1 MFNRTK
7 LLSVL
12 TILVILFTIAAQCGV
27 QPEQAAQ
34 SAAAPQSQ
42 TEEVQPEAENEH
54 EAETHGPEDDL
65 ATHLEDLTAVSLGE
79 GEKLKVVATTSIVGD
94 MVSQVG
100 GDLIDL
106 KVLLPLGSDPH
117 AFSPTPQD
125 VAAVADAQVIFIN
138 GFGLEEFLEEL
149 IQNAGG
155 QAVVISLSEGIE
167 PREFAE
173 GQGDEHE
180 EAREEL
186 EESESDHHEGVD
198 PHTFMTAENAMMF
211 VHNIEQALS
220 VLNPTNATA
229 YETKAEA
236 YETQLAD
243 LESWIQEQI
252 TTIPPENRRMVTDHE
267 AFGYYA
273 SHYGLEI
280 VGAVI
285 PAYST
290 GAEPSAQELSQLQD
304 AIAEYGVKAVFVGTT
319 VNPALAQQVAD
330 DSGIQLVPL
339 YSDSLG
345 APGSGAETYLDYMRY
360 NTTAIV
366 EALK

>member
-1 MFNRTK
+1 MFNRVK
-7 LLSVL
+7 FLSILTVL
-12 TILVILFTIAAQCGV
+12 AILFTIAAQCGA
-27 QPEQAAQ
+27 QPEQGAQ
-34 SAAAPQSQ
+34 SAGASQ
-42 TEEVQPEAENEH
+42 AHAEKARPAEAQ
-54 EAETHGPEDDL
+54 GPETDL
-65 ATHLEDLTAVSLGE
+65 VTHPEDLTTISLGE
-79 GEKLKVVATTSIVGD
+79 GGKLKVVATTTIVGD
-94 MVSQVG
+94 MVGQVG

-106 KVLLPLGSDPH
+106 KVLLPLGTDPH

-138 GFGLEEFLEEL
+138 GFGLEGFLQEL
-149 IQNAGG
+149 LQNAGG
-155 QAVVISLSEGIE
+155 KAVVISLSEGIE

-173 GQGDEHE
+173 GEDQKHE
-180 EAREEL
+180 ETGEAHKGEPEE
-186 EESESDHHEGVD
+186 EHHHEGVD
-198 PHTFMTAENAMMF
+198 PHTFMTAENAMIF

-220 VLNPTNATA
+220 ALDPANTA
-229 YETKAEA
+229 AYKTKAEA
-236 YETQLAD
+236 YEAQLTD

-252 TTIPPENRRMVTDHE
+252 ATIPPKNRQMVTDHE

-273 SHYGLEI
+273 DYYGLEV

-290 GAEPSAQELSQLQD
+290 SAEPSAQELSQLQD

-319 VNPALAQQVAD
+319 TNPAMAQQVAED
-330 DSGIQLVPL
+330 TGLQLVPL
-339 YSDSLG
+339 YSESLG
-345 APGSGAETYLDYMRY
+345 EPGSGAETYLGYLRY